1 MGYIILVIFYLLCPV
16 LIIYLT
22 GRYKFLQKIGTVGVS
37 YLVGLIVG
45 NCGILSLLGRNG
57 QELTQTATIV
67 HGAEGDILYS
77 IQDTLTTVLILLAI
91 PLLLY
96 SLDIKTWI
104 KMAGKT
110 FLSLILGL
118 VSVLFTVFLGF
129 YLFRDLIPD
138 LYKVSGMLIGCY
150 TGGTPNL
157 AAIRVALDVDP
168 DTYIVT
174 HTYDLVVGAFV
185 LLFLL
190 TIAQKFFLLFM
201 RPFSLSNKEKESLTA
216 SESSYTDQFESYEG
230 IFTRKLLLPILTAI
244 AITLGIVG
252 VSYLLSS
259 SLVWLFLK
267 TGLADDQQ
275 TSMMTYTIL
284 ILTTL
289 GIFGSL
295 IPRIHRIQKTFQTG
309 MYFILIFCL
318 VVASMADIR
327 SFNLESW
334 PILVYIVLAV
344 PGALL
349 VHALLSKIFRVDV
362 DNFLIIS
369 VALSMSPPFVP
380 PVAAALRN
388 RFIIIP
394 GLVIG
399 IIGYAIGNYLG
410 VLVAMILR

>member
-1 MGYIILVIFYLLCPV
+1 
-16 LIIYLT
+16 
-22 GRYKFLQKIGTVGVS
+22 VS
-37 YLVGLIVG
+37 YLVGLIMG
-45 NCGILSLLGRNG
+45 NCGILSLLDGKG
-57 QELTQTATIV
+57 QEMKETATII

-77 IQDTLTTVLILLAI
+77 IQDTLTTVLILVAI

-118 VSVLFTVFLGF
+118 VSVLITVFLGF
-129 YLFRDLIPD
+129 YLFRDLVPD
-138 LYKVSGMLIGCY
+138 LHKISGMLIGCY

-157 AAIRVALDVDP
+157 AALRVALDVDP
-168 DTYIVT
+168 DTYIIT

-190 TIAQKFFLLFM
+190 TVAQKFFLLYM
-201 RPFSLSNKEKESLTA
+201 RPFRISDNESLNA
-216 SESSYTDQFESYEG
+216 SEISYTQQYESYEG
-230 IFTRKLLLPILTAI
+230 IFSKKQLLPVLVAVALSI
-244 AITLGIVG
+244 GIVG
-252 VSYLLSS
+252 ISYLLGS

-267 TGLADDQQ
+267 TGLADDKQ
-275 TSMMTYTIL
+275 TTMMTYVIL

-289 GIFGSL
+289 GILASL
-295 IPRIHRIQKTFQTG
+295 IPRINRIQKTFQTG
-309 MYFILIFCL
+309 MYFILMFCL

-334 PILVYIVLAV
+334 PILVYIILCV

-349 VHALLSKIFRVDV
+349 VHSLLSKIFRVDA

-369 VALSMSPPFVP
+369 VGLSMSPPFVP
-380 PVAAALRN
+380 PMAAALKN
-388 RFIIIP
+388 RYVIIP

>member
-1 MGYIILVIFYLLCPV
+1 
-16 LIIYLT
+16 
-22 GRYKFLQKIGTVGVS
+22 
-37 YLVGLIVG
+37 
-45 NCGILSLLGRNG
+45 
-57 QELTQTATIV
+57 
-67 HGAEGDILYS
+67 
-77 IQDTLTTVLILLAI
+77 
-91 PLLLY
+91 
-96 SLDIKTWI
+96 
-104 KMAGKT
+104 
-110 FLSLILGL
+110 
-118 VSVLFTVFLGF
+118 
-129 YLFRDLIPD
+129 
-138 LYKVSGMLIGCY
+138 MLIGVY

-157 AAIRVALDVDP
+157 AALRVALDVDP
-168 DTYIVT
+168 DTYIIT

-190 TIAQKFFLLFM
+190 TVAQKFFLLFM
-201 RPFSLSNKEKESLTA
+201 RPFSLSDKESLTT

-230 IFTRKLLLPILTAI
+230 IFTRKQLLPILTAVV
-244 AITLGIVG
+244 ITIGIVG
-252 VSYLLSS
+252 ISYLLSS
-259 SLVWLFLK
+259 SIVRLLLK

-289 GIFGSL
+289 GILGSL
-295 IPRIHRIQKTFQTG
+295 IPWINRIRKTFQTG

-334 PILVYIVLAV
+334 PILVYIILCV

-349 VHALLSKIFRVDV
+349 VHALLSKIFRVDA

-380 PVAAALRN
+380 PVAAALKN
-388 RFIIIP
+388 RFVIIP